1 MMTILDDE
9 TLVRILRDDCPYSD
23 PTTEGLGIS
32 NRQAQV
38 TLTARHDMTVCA
50 VEDAARM
57 FELSGACAR
66 AVATSGRQVIA
77 GTLLLEAEGAAASL
91 HRAYK
96 MAQTLMEVLSGIAT
110 GARAIVEAAHAVN
123 PRCRVACTRKHMPGM
138 KQWALRAIEAGGA
151 MPHRLGLSDYVLVFE
166 EHRTLLD
173 STIPLAEHF
182 ARLKT
187 HAPER
192 RLAVEA
198 TTLEESVAFA
208 RAGAEIIQV
217 DKMSPDQ
224 IAATASALKA
234 LAPRPLL
241 AAAGGVNAA
250 NAAAYAA
257 AGADL
262 LVTSS
267 PYQAP
272 PRDVKVRIVPT

>member
-1 MMTILDDE
+1 MGILADE
-9 TLVRILRDDCPYSD
+9 VLRRILHDDCPYSD
-23 PTTEGLGIS
+23 PTTEGLGIAD
-32 NRQAQV
+32 RPARA
-38 TLTARHDMTVCA
+38 TLTARQDMIVCA
-50 VEDAARM
+50 SEDAARM
-57 FELSGACAR
+57 FELSGASAR
-66 AVATSGRQVIA
+66 VVVGSGIRA
-77 GTLLLEAEGAAASL
+77 APGTLLLEAEGSAASL
-91 HRAYK
+91 HRTYK

-110 GARAIVEAAHAVN
+110 GARAIVDAARSVN
-123 PRCRVACTRKHMPGM
+123 PNCRVACTRKHMPGM

-151 MPHRLGLSDYVLVFE
+151 VPHRLGLSDYVLVFE

-173 STIPLAEHF
+173 NAVPLSEHF
-182 ARLKT
+182 ARLKA

-198 TTLEESVAFA
+198 TTTEEAVAFA
-208 RAGAEIIQV
+208 QAGAEIIQV
-217 DKMSPDQ
+217 DKMTPEQ
-224 IAATASALKA
+224 VAATASALAA
-234 LAPRPLL
+234 LMPRPLL

-272 PRDVKVRIVPT
+272 PRDVKVRIVPA